1 MAPLLDASAQAYPN
15 QVVRIVVPFSAGSI
29 TDGLARILA
38 DKLGELWKQQVIVE
52 NRPGLP
58 GTTAVAKS
66 APDGYTLMLTSNGHT
81 IASAINK
88 NIQFDPV
95 KDFAGVSRV
104 ASVPLVAIV
113 PPDFPGKTLK
123 DFIALA
129 KEKPGQLNFSSAG
142 VASTSYLSAEILKQ
156 DAKINIQHVPY
167 KGAPEATT
175 AVIRNDVQMYMAPIP
190 ATQELSATGKVKAIA
205 INSAKRVPQLPDVPT
220 VAETLPNYKYE
231 SWFGV
236 LAPAGTPQPILAK
249 VSEDIAKVLEMPDVR
264 EKLLAQGS
272 IPGAHHAG
280 RVRRHQQGR
289 HRALRQDPQGRRHF
303 AAVTQVRCSPPK
315 PARRG
320 AASERH
326 PPPVIGRRET
336 QVMRRCARRA
346 RSPGP
351 SPRCTVHGSA
361 HPSAQLSPAHRTFF
375 DSGRMVG
382 SDPRELAA

>member
-1 MAPLLDASAQAYPN
+1 MMTALRTTLLALSTVAAAAFGGSLDASAQAYPN

-38 DKLGELWKQQVIVE
+38 DKLADLWKQQVIVE

-88 NIQFDPV
+88 SIQFDPV

-104 ASVPLVAIV
+104 AAVPLVAIV

-123 DFIALA
+123 EFIALA
-129 KEKPGQLNFSSAG
+129 NEKPGQLNFSSAG

-156 DAKINIQHVPY
+156 DAKINIVHVPY

-190 ATQELSATGKVKAIA
+190 ATQDLSAAGKVKAIA

-220 VAETLPNYKYE
+220 VAETLPGYKYE

-236 LAPAGTPQPILAK
+236 LAPAGTPQTILTK

-272 IPGAHHAG
+272 IPAPTTPAEFDAINKSDTERYGKILKDAG
-280 RVRRHQQGR
+280 IS
-289 HRALRQDPQGRRHF
+289 PQ
-303 AAVTQVRCSPPK
+303 
-315 PARRG
+315 
-320 AASERH
+320 
-326 PPPVIGRRET
+326 
-336 QVMRRCARRA
+336 
-346 RSPGP
+346 
-351 SPRCTVHGSA
+351 
-361 HPSAQLSPAHRTFF
+361 
-375 DSGRMVG
+375 
-382 SDPRELAA
+382 

>member
-1 MAPLLDASAQAYPN
+1 MTALRTTLLALSTVAAAAFGGCHEASAQAYPN

-88 NIQFDPV
+88 SIQYDSV

-104 ASVPLVAIV
+104 AAVPLVAIV
-113 PPDFPGKTLK
+113 PPDFPGKTLA

-129 KEKPGQLNFSSAG
+129 NEKPGQLNFSSAG
-142 VASTSYLSAEILKQ
+142 VASTSYLSAEIIKQ
-156 DAKINIQHVPY
+156 EGKINIVHVPY

-236 LAPAGTPQPILAK
+236 LAPAGTPQAILTK

-272 IPGAHHAG
+272 IPAPTTPAEFDAINKSDTERYGKILKDAG
-280 RVRRHQQGR
+280 IS
-289 HRALRQDPQGRRHF
+289 PQ
-303 AAVTQVRCSPPK
+303 
-315 PARRG
+315 
-320 AASERH
+320 
-326 PPPVIGRRET
+326 
-336 QVMRRCARRA
+336 
-346 RSPGP
+346 
-351 SPRCTVHGSA
+351 
-361 HPSAQLSPAHRTFF
+361 
-375 DSGRMVG
+375 
-382 SDPRELAA
+382 

>member
-1 MAPLLDASAQAYPN
+1 MTALRTTLLALSTMAAAAFGGTLDASAQAYPN
-15 QVVRIVVPFSAGSI
+15 QVVRIIVPFSAGSI

-38 DKLGELWKQQVIVE
+38 EKLGDLWKQQVIVE

-88 NIQFDPV
+88 SIQFDPV

-104 ASVPLVAIV
+104 AAVPLVAIV

-123 DFIALA
+123 DFIAA
-129 KEKPGQLNFSSAG
+129 ANEKPGQLNFSSAG
-142 VASTSYLSAEILKQ
+142 IASTSYLSAEILKQ

-190 ATQELSATGKVKAIA
+190 STQELTATGKVKALA

-236 LAPAGTPQPILAK
+236 LAPAGTPQAILTK

-272 IPGAHHAG
+272 IPSPTTPAEFDAINKSDTERYGKILKDAG
-280 RVRRHQQGR
+280 IT
-289 HRALRQDPQGRRHF
+289 PQ
-303 AAVTQVRCSPPK
+303 
-315 PARRG
+315 
-320 AASERH
+320 
-326 PPPVIGRRET
+326 
-336 QVMRRCARRA
+336 
-346 RSPGP
+346 
-351 SPRCTVHGSA
+351 
-361 HPSAQLSPAHRTFF
+361 
-375 DSGRMVG
+375 
-382 SDPRELAA
+382 

>member
-1 MAPLLDASAQAYPN
+1 MMTALRTTLLALSTVAAAAFGGSLDASAQAYPN

-38 DKLGELWKQQVIVE
+38 DKLGDLWKQQVIVE

-88 NIQFDPV
+88 SIQFDPV

-104 ASVPLVAIV
+104 AAVPLVAIV

-123 DFIALA
+123 DFIAA
-129 KEKPGQLNFSSAG
+129 ANEKPGQLNFSSAG
-142 VASTSYLSAEILKQ
+142 IASTSYLSAEILKQ

-190 ATQELSATGKVKAIA
+190 STQELTATGKVKALA

-236 LAPAGTPQPILAK
+236 LAPAGTPQAILTK
-249 VSEDIAKVLEMPDVR
+249 VSEDIAKVLEMPDVK

-272 IPGAHHAG
+272 IPAPTTPAEFDAINKSDTERYGKILKDAG
-280 RVRRHQQGR
+280 VT
-289 HRALRQDPQGRRHF
+289 PQ
-303 AAVTQVRCSPPK
+303 
-315 PARRG
+315 
-320 AASERH
+320 
-326 PPPVIGRRET
+326 
-336 QVMRRCARRA
+336 
-346 RSPGP
+346 
-351 SPRCTVHGSA
+351 
-361 HPSAQLSPAHRTFF
+361 
-375 DSGRMVG
+375 
-382 SDPRELAA
+382 

>member
-1 MAPLLDASAQAYPN
+1 MTALRTTLLALSTMAAAAFGGTLDASAQAYPN
-15 QVVRIVVPFSAGSI
+15 QVVRIIVPFSAGSI

-38 DKLGELWKQQVIVE
+38 DKLGDFWKQQVIVE

-81 IASAINK
+81 IAGAINK
-88 NIQFDPV
+88 SIQYDPV

-104 ASVPLVAIV
+104 AAVPLVAIV

-123 DFIALA
+123 DFIAA
-129 KEKPGQLNFSSAG
+129 ANEKPGQLNFSSAG
-142 VASTSYLSAEILKQ
+142 IASTSYLSAEILKQ

-190 ATQELSATGKVKAIA
+190 STQELTATGKVKALA

-236 LAPAGTPQPILAK
+236 LAPAGTPQAILTK

-272 IPGAHHAG
+272 IPSPTTPAEFDAINKSDTERYGKILKDAG
-280 RVRRHQQGR
+280 IT
-289 HRALRQDPQGRRHF
+289 PQ
-303 AAVTQVRCSPPK
+303 
-315 PARRG
+315 
-320 AASERH
+320 
-326 PPPVIGRRET
+326 
-336 QVMRRCARRA
+336 
-346 RSPGP
+346 
-351 SPRCTVHGSA
+351 
-361 HPSAQLSPAHRTFF
+361 
-375 DSGRMVG
+375 
-382 SDPRELAA
+382 

>member
-1 MAPLLDASAQAYPN
+1 MTALRATLLALSTGAALAFGTSFDASAQAYPN

-81 IASAINK
+81 IANAINK
-88 NIQFDPV
+88 SIQFDPV

-104 ASVPLVAIV
+104 AAVPLVAIV

-129 KEKPGQLNFSSAG
+129 NEKPGQLNFSSAG
-142 VASTSYLSAEILKQ
+142 VASTSYLSAEILRQ
-156 DAKINIQHVPY
+156 DAKIKIQHVPY

-190 ATQELSATGKVKAIA
+190 ATQELTATGKVKAIA

-220 VAETLPNYKYE
+220 VAETLPSYKYE

-236 LAPAGTPQPILAK
+236 LAPAGTPQPILTK

-272 IPGAHHAG
+272 IPAPTTPAEFDAINEADTERYGKILKDAG
-280 RVRRHQQGR
+280 IT
-289 HRALRQDPQGRRHF
+289 PQ
-303 AAVTQVRCSPPK
+303 
-315 PARRG
+315 
-320 AASERH
+320 
-326 PPPVIGRRET
+326 
-336 QVMRRCARRA
+336 
-346 RSPGP
+346 
-351 SPRCTVHGSA
+351 
-361 HPSAQLSPAHRTFF
+361 
-375 DSGRMVG
+375 
-382 SDPRELAA
+382 

>member
-1 MAPLLDASAQAYPN
+1 MTALRATLLALSTGAALAFGTSFDASAQAYPN

-81 IASAINK
+81 IANAINK
-88 NIQFDPV
+88 SIQFDPV
-95 KDFAGVSRV
+95 KDFSGVSRV
-104 ASVPLVAIV
+104 AAVPLVAIV

-129 KEKPGQLNFSSAG
+129 NEKPGQLNFSSAG

-156 DAKINIQHVPY
+156 DAKIKIQHVPY

-190 ATQELSATGKVKAIA
+190 ATQELTATGKVKAIA

-220 VAETLPNYKYE
+220 VAETLPSYKYE

-236 LAPAGTPQPILAK
+236 LAPAGTPQPILTK

-272 IPGAHHAG
+272 IPAPTTPAEFDAINKADTERYGKILKDAG
-280 RVRRHQQGR
+280 IT
-289 HRALRQDPQGRRHF
+289 PQ
-303 AAVTQVRCSPPK
+303 
-315 PARRG
+315 
-320 AASERH
+320 
-326 PPPVIGRRET
+326 
-336 QVMRRCARRA
+336 
-346 RSPGP
+346 
-351 SPRCTVHGSA
+351 
-361 HPSAQLSPAHRTFF
+361 
-375 DSGRMVG
+375 
-382 SDPRELAA
+382 

>member
-1 MAPLLDASAQAYPN
+1 MTALRATLLALTTVAASAFGTSIDASAQAYPN

-88 NIQFDPV
+88 SIQYDPV

-104 ASVPLVAIV
+104 AAVPLVAIV

-123 DFIALA
+123 DFIAA
-129 KEKPGQLNFSSAG
+129 ANEKPGQLNFSSAG
-142 VASTSYLSAEILKQ
+142 IASTSYLSAEILKQ

-190 ATQELSATGKVKAIA
+190 STQELTATGKVKALA

-236 LAPAGTPQPILAK
+236 LAPAGTPQAILTK

-272 IPGAHHAG
+272 IPSPTTPAEFDAINKSDTERYGKILKDAG
-280 RVRRHQQGR
+280 IT
-289 HRALRQDPQGRRHF
+289 PQ
-303 AAVTQVRCSPPK
+303 
-315 PARRG
+315 
-320 AASERH
+320 
-326 PPPVIGRRET
+326 
-336 QVMRRCARRA
+336 
-346 RSPGP
+346 
-351 SPRCTVHGSA
+351 
-361 HPSAQLSPAHRTFF
+361 
-375 DSGRMVG
+375 
-382 SDPRELAA
+382 

>member
-1 MAPLLDASAQAYPN
+1 MMTALRATLLALTTVAASAFATSLDASAQAYPN

-38 DKLGELWKQQVIVE
+38 DKLGELWKQQVIIE

-104 ASVPLVAIV
+104 AAVPLVAIV

-129 KEKPGQLNFSSAG
+129 NEKPGQLNFSSAV

-236 LAPAGTPQPILAK
+236 LAPAGTPQPILTK

-272 IPGAHHAG
+272 IPSPTTPSEFDAINKADTERYGKILKDAG
-280 RVRRHQQGR
+280 IS
-289 HRALRQDPQGRRHF
+289 PQ
-303 AAVTQVRCSPPK
+303 
-315 PARRG
+315 
-320 AASERH
+320 
-326 PPPVIGRRET
+326 
-336 QVMRRCARRA
+336 
-346 RSPGP
+346 
-351 SPRCTVHGSA
+351 
-361 HPSAQLSPAHRTFF
+361 
-375 DSGRMVG
+375 
-382 SDPRELAA
+382 

>member
-1 MAPLLDASAQAYPN
+1 MTALRATLLALSTVVALAFGTSFDASAQAYPN

-81 IASAINK
+81 IANAINK
-88 NIQFDPV
+88 SIQFDPV

-104 ASVPLVAIV
+104 AAVPLVAIV

-129 KEKPGQLNFSSAG
+129 NEKPGQLNFSSAG
-142 VASTSYLSAEILKQ
+142 IASTSYLSAEILKQ

-190 ATQELSATGKVKAIA
+190 STQELTATGKVKALA

-236 LAPAGTPQPILAK
+236 LAPAGTPQAILTK

-272 IPGAHHAG
+272 IPSPTTPAEFDAINKSDTERYGKILKDAG
-280 RVRRHQQGR
+280 IT
-289 HRALRQDPQGRRHF
+289 PQ
-303 AAVTQVRCSPPK
+303 
-315 PARRG
+315 
-320 AASERH
+320 
-326 PPPVIGRRET
+326 
-336 QVMRRCARRA
+336 
-346 RSPGP
+346 
-351 SPRCTVHGSA
+351 
-361 HPSAQLSPAHRTFF
+361 
-375 DSGRMVG
+375 
-382 SDPRELAA
+382 

>member
-1 MAPLLDASAQAYPN
+1 MTALRATLLALSTVAAAAFGGSLDASAQAYPN
-15 QVVRIVVPFSAGSI
+15 QVVRIIVPFSAGSI

-38 DKLGELWKQQVIVE
+38 DKLGDLWKQQVIVE

-88 NIQFDPV
+88 SIQYDPV

-104 ASVPLVAIV
+104 AAVPLVAIV

-123 DFIALA
+123 DFIAA
-129 KEKPGQLNFSSAG
+129 ANEKPGQLNFSSAG
-142 VASTSYLSAEILKQ
+142 IASTSYLSAEILKQ

-190 ATQELSATGKVKAIA
+190 STQELTATGKVKALA

-236 LAPAGTPQPILAK
+236 LAPAGTPQAILTK

-272 IPGAHHAG
+272 IPSPTTPAEFDAINKSDTERYGKILKDAG
-280 RVRRHQQGR
+280 IT
-289 HRALRQDPQGRRHF
+289 PQ
-303 AAVTQVRCSPPK
+303 
-315 PARRG
+315 
-320 AASERH
+320 
-326 PPPVIGRRET
+326 
-336 QVMRRCARRA
+336 
-346 RSPGP
+346 
-351 SPRCTVHGSA
+351 
-361 HPSAQLSPAHRTFF
+361 
-375 DSGRMVG
+375 
-382 SDPRELAA
+382 

>member
-1 MAPLLDASAQAYPN
+1 MTALRAILVALSTVAALAFGTSFDASAQAYPN

-88 NIQFDPV
+88 SIQFDPV

-104 ASVPLVAIV
+104 AAVPLVAIV

-129 KEKPGQLNFSSAG
+129 NEKPGQLNFSSAG
-142 VASTSYLSAEILKQ
+142 VASTSYLSAEIIKQ
-156 DAKINIQHVPY
+156 EGKINIVHVPY

-236 LAPAGTPQPILAK
+236 LAPAGTPQPILTK

-272 IPGAHHAG
+272 IPAPTTPAEFDAINKSDTERYGKILKDAG
-280 RVRRHQQGR
+280 IT
-289 HRALRQDPQGRRHF
+289 PQ
-303 AAVTQVRCSPPK
+303 
-315 PARRG
+315 
-320 AASERH
+320 
-326 PPPVIGRRET
+326 
-336 QVMRRCARRA
+336 
-346 RSPGP
+346 
-351 SPRCTVHGSA
+351 
-361 HPSAQLSPAHRTFF
+361 
-375 DSGRMVG
+375 
-382 SDPRELAA
+382 

>member
-1 MAPLLDASAQAYPN
+1 MTALRTTLMALSTVAAAALGGSLDASAQAYPN

-38 DKLGELWKQQVIVE
+38 DKLGDLWKQQVIVE

-58 GTTAVAKS
+58 GTTAVAKI
-66 APDGYTLMLTSNGHT
+66 APDGYSLMLTSTGHT
-81 IASAINK
+81 IASAIHK
-88 NIQFDPV
+88 SIQYDTV

-104 ASVPLVAIV
+104 AAVPLVAIV

-123 DFIALA
+123 DFIAA
-129 KEKPGQLNFSSAG
+129 ANEKPGQLNFSSAG
-142 VASTSYLSAEILKQ
+142 IASTSYLSAEILKQ

-190 ATQELSATGKVKAIA
+190 STQELTATGKVKALA

-236 LAPAGTPQPILAK
+236 LAPAGTPQAILTK
-249 VSEDIAKVLEMPDVR
+249 VSEDIAKVLEMPDVK

-272 IPGAHHAG
+272 IPAPTTPAEFDAINKSDTERYGKILKDAG
-280 RVRRHQQGR
+280 IS
-289 HRALRQDPQGRRHF
+289 PQ
-303 AAVTQVRCSPPK
+303 
-315 PARRG
+315 
-320 AASERH
+320 
-326 PPPVIGRRET
+326 
-336 QVMRRCARRA
+336 
-346 RSPGP
+346 
-351 SPRCTVHGSA
+351 
-361 HPSAQLSPAHRTFF
+361 
-375 DSGRMVG
+375 
-382 SDPRELAA
+382 

>member
-1 MAPLLDASAQAYPN
+1 MTALRATLLALSTVAALAFGTSFDASAQAYPN

-81 IASAINK
+81 IANAINK
-88 NIQFDPV
+88 SIQFDPV

-104 ASVPLVAIV
+104 AAVPLVAIV

-129 KEKPGQLNFSSAG
+129 NEKPGQLNFSSAG
-142 VASTSYLSAEILKQ
+142 IASTSYLSAEILKQ

-190 ATQELSATGKVKAIA
+190 STQELTATGKVKAIA

-220 VAETLPNYKYE
+220 VAETLPSYKYE

-236 LAPAGTPQPILAK
+236 LAPAGTPQPILTK

-272 IPGAHHAG
+272 IPAPTTPAEFDAINKADTERYGKILKDAG
-280 RVRRHQQGR
+280 IT
-289 HRALRQDPQGRRHF
+289 PQ
-303 AAVTQVRCSPPK
+303 
-315 PARRG
+315 
-320 AASERH
+320 
-326 PPPVIGRRET
+326 
-336 QVMRRCARRA
+336 
-346 RSPGP
+346 
-351 SPRCTVHGSA
+351 
-361 HPSAQLSPAHRTFF
+361 
-375 DSGRMVG
+375 
-382 SDPRELAA
+382 

>member
-1 MAPLLDASAQAYPN
+1 MTALRATLLALTTVAASALGTSIDASAQAYPN

-66 APDGYTLMLTSNGHT
+66 APDGYTLMLTSNGHA

-104 ASVPLVAIV
+104 AAVPLVAIV

-129 KEKPGQLNFSSAG
+129 NEKPGQLNFSSAG

-236 LAPAGTPQPILAK
+236 LAPAGTPQPILTK

-272 IPGAHHAG
+272 IPAPTTPSEFDAINKADTERYGKILKDAG
-280 RVRRHQQGR
+280 IS
-289 HRALRQDPQGRRHF
+289 PQ
-303 AAVTQVRCSPPK
+303 
-315 PARRG
+315 
-320 AASERH
+320 
-326 PPPVIGRRET
+326 
-336 QVMRRCARRA
+336 
-346 RSPGP
+346 
-351 SPRCTVHGSA
+351 
-361 HPSAQLSPAHRTFF
+361 
-375 DSGRMVG
+375 
-382 SDPRELAA
+382 

>member
-1 MAPLLDASAQAYPN
+1 MMTALRATLLALTTVAASAFGTSLDALAQAYPN

-38 DKLGELWKQQVIVE
+38 DKLGELWKQQVIIE

-66 APDGYTLMLTSNGHT
+66 APDGYTLMLTSNGHA

-104 ASVPLVAIV
+104 AAVPLVAIV

-123 DFIALA
+123 DFIAA
-129 KEKPGQLNFSSAG
+129 ANEKPGQLNFSSAG
-142 VASTSYLSAEILKQ
+142 IASTSYLSAEILKQ

-236 LAPAGTPQPILAK
+236 LAPAGTPQPILTK

-272 IPGAHHAG
+272 IPAPTTPSEFDAINKADTERYGKILKDAG
-280 RVRRHQQGR
+280 IS
-289 HRALRQDPQGRRHF
+289 PQ
-303 AAVTQVRCSPPK
+303 
-315 PARRG
+315 
-320 AASERH
+320 
-326 PPPVIGRRET
+326 
-336 QVMRRCARRA
+336 
-346 RSPGP
+346 
-351 SPRCTVHGSA
+351 
-361 HPSAQLSPAHRTFF
+361 
-375 DSGRMVG
+375 
-382 SDPRELAA
+382 

>member
-1 MAPLLDASAQAYPN
+1 MMTALRTTLLALSTVAAAAFGGSLDASAQAYPN

-38 DKLGELWKQQVIVE
+38 DKLADLWKQQVIVE

-88 NIQFDPV
+88 SIQFDPV

-104 ASVPLVAIV
+104 AAVPLVAIV

-123 DFIALA
+123 EFIALA
-129 KEKPGQLNFSSAG
+129 NEKPGQLNFSSAG

-156 DAKINIQHVPY
+156 DAKINIVHVPY

-190 ATQELSATGKVKAIA
+190 ATQDLSAAGKVKAIA

-220 VAETLPNYKYE
+220 VAETLPGYKYE

-236 LAPAGTPQPILAK
+236 LAPAGTPQAILTK
-249 VSEDIAKVLEMPDVR
+249 VSEDIAKVLEMTDVR

-272 IPGAHHAG
+272 IPAPTTPAEFDAINKSDTERYGKILKDAG
-280 RVRRHQQGR
+280 IS
-289 HRALRQDPQGRRHF
+289 PQ
-303 AAVTQVRCSPPK
+303 
-315 PARRG
+315 
-320 AASERH
+320 
-326 PPPVIGRRET
+326 
-336 QVMRRCARRA
+336 
-346 RSPGP
+346 
-351 SPRCTVHGSA
+351 
-361 HPSAQLSPAHRTFF
+361 
-375 DSGRMVG
+375 
-382 SDPRELAA
+382 

>member
-1 MAPLLDASAQAYPN
+1 MMTALRTTLLALSTVAAAALGGSLDASAQAYPN
-15 QVVRIVVPFSAGSI
+15 QVVRIIVPFSAGSI

-38 DKLGELWKQQVIVE
+38 DKLGDLWKQQVIVE

-58 GTTAVAKS
+58 GTTAVARS

-88 NIQFDPV
+88 SIQFDPV

-104 ASVPLVAIV
+104 AAVPLVAIV

-123 DFIALA
+123 DFIAA
-129 KEKPGQLNFSSAG
+129 ANEKPGQLNFSSAG
-142 VASTSYLSAEILKQ
+142 IASTSYLSAEILKQ

-190 ATQELSATGKVKAIA
+190 STQELTATGKVKALA

-236 LAPAGTPQPILAK
+236 LAPAGTPQAILTK
-249 VSEDIAKVLEMPDVR
+249 VSEDIAKVLEMPDVK

-272 IPGAHHAG
+272 IPAPTTPAEFDAINKSDTERYGKILKDAG
-280 RVRRHQQGR
+280 IT
-289 HRALRQDPQGRRHF
+289 PQ
-303 AAVTQVRCSPPK
+303 
-315 PARRG
+315 
-320 AASERH
+320 
-326 PPPVIGRRET
+326 
-336 QVMRRCARRA
+336 
-346 RSPGP
+346 
-351 SPRCTVHGSA
+351 
-361 HPSAQLSPAHRTFF
+361 
-375 DSGRMVG
+375 
-382 SDPRELAA
+382 

>member
-1 MAPLLDASAQAYPN
+1 MTALRATLLALTTVAASAFGTSLDASAQAYPN

-66 APDGYTLMLTSNGHT
+66 APDGYTLMLTSNGHA

-104 ASVPLVAIV
+104 AAVPLVAIV

-129 KEKPGQLNFSSAG
+129 NEKPGQLNFSSAG

-272 IPGAHHAG
+272 IPAPTTPSEFDAINKADTERYGKILKDAG
-280 RVRRHQQGR
+280 IS
-289 HRALRQDPQGRRHF
+289 PQ
-303 AAVTQVRCSPPK
+303 
-315 PARRG
+315 
-320 AASERH
+320 
-326 PPPVIGRRET
+326 
-336 QVMRRCARRA
+336 
-346 RSPGP
+346 
-351 SPRCTVHGSA
+351 
-361 HPSAQLSPAHRTFF
+361 
-375 DSGRMVG
+375 
-382 SDPRELAA
+382 

>member
-1 MAPLLDASAQAYPN
+1 MTVLRATLLALSTVAASAFGTALDASAQAYPN

-38 DKLGELWKQQVIVE
+38 DKLADLWKQQVIVE

-88 NIQFDPV
+88 SIQFDPV

-104 ASVPLVAIV
+104 AAVPLVAIV

-129 KEKPGQLNFSSAG
+129 NEKPGQLNFSSAG

-156 DAKINIQHVPY
+156 DAKINIVHVPY

-190 ATQELSATGKVKAIA
+190 ATQDLSAAGKVKAIA

-220 VAETLPNYKYE
+220 VAETLPGYKYE

-236 LAPAGTPQPILAK
+236 LAPAGTPQAILTK

-272 IPGAHHAG
+272 IPAPTTPAEFDAINKSDTERYGKILKDAG
-280 RVRRHQQGR
+280 IS
-289 HRALRQDPQGRRHF
+289 PQ
-303 AAVTQVRCSPPK
+303 
-315 PARRG
+315 
-320 AASERH
+320 
-326 PPPVIGRRET
+326 
-336 QVMRRCARRA
+336 
-346 RSPGP
+346 
-351 SPRCTVHGSA
+351 
-361 HPSAQLSPAHRTFF
+361 
-375 DSGRMVG
+375 
-382 SDPRELAA
+382 

>member
-1 MAPLLDASAQAYPN
+1 MMALRATLLALSTVTALAFGTSFDASAQAYPN

-81 IASAINK
+81 IANAINK
-88 NIQFDPV
+88 SIQFDPV

-104 ASVPLVAIV
+104 AAVPLVAIV

-129 KEKPGQLNFSSAG
+129 NEKPGQLNFSSAG
-142 VASTSYLSAEILKQ
+142 VASTSYLSAEILRQ
-156 DAKINIQHVPY
+156 DAKIKIQHVPY

-190 ATQELSATGKVKAIA
+190 ATQELTATGKVKAIA

-220 VAETLPNYKYE
+220 VAETLPGYKYE

-236 LAPAGTPQPILAK
+236 LAPAGTPQPILTK

-272 IPGAHHAG
+272 IPAPTTPAEFDAINKADTERYGKILKDAG
-280 RVRRHQQGR
+280 IT
-289 HRALRQDPQGRRHF
+289 PQ
-303 AAVTQVRCSPPK
+303 
-315 PARRG
+315 
-320 AASERH
+320 
-326 PPPVIGRRET
+326 
-336 QVMRRCARRA
+336 
-346 RSPGP
+346 
-351 SPRCTVHGSA
+351 
-361 HPSAQLSPAHRTFF
+361 
-375 DSGRMVG
+375 
-382 SDPRELAA
+382 

>member
-1 MAPLLDASAQAYPN
+1 MTALRATLLALTTVAASALGTSIDASAQAYPN

-66 APDGYTLMLTSNGHT
+66 APDGYTLMLTSNGHA

-104 ASVPLVAIV
+104 AAVPLVAIV

-129 KEKPGQLNFSSAG
+129 NEKPGQLNFSSAG

-220 VAETLPNYKYE
+220 VAETLPNYKYK

-272 IPGAHHAG
+272 IPAPTTPAEFDAINKADTERYGKILKDAG
-280 RVRRHQQGR
+280 IS
-289 HRALRQDPQGRRHF
+289 PQ
-303 AAVTQVRCSPPK
+303 
-315 PARRG
+315 
-320 AASERH
+320 
-326 PPPVIGRRET
+326 
-336 QVMRRCARRA
+336 
-346 RSPGP
+346 
-351 SPRCTVHGSA
+351 
-361 HPSAQLSPAHRTFF
+361 
-375 DSGRMVG
+375 
-382 SDPRELAA
+382 

>member
-1 MAPLLDASAQAYPN
+1 MMTALRTTLLALSTVAAAAFGGSLDASAQAYPN

-38 DKLGELWKQQVIVE
+38 DKLGDLWKQQVIVE

-88 NIQFDPV
+88 SIQFDPV

-104 ASVPLVAIV
+104 AAVPLVAIV

-123 DFIALA
+123 DFIAA
-129 KEKPGQLNFSSAG
+129 ANEKPGQLNFSSAG
-142 VASTSYLSAEILKQ
+142 IASTSYLSAEILKQ

-190 ATQELSATGKVKAIA
+190 STQELTATGKVKALA

-236 LAPAGTPQPILAK
+236 LAPAGTPQAILTK

-272 IPGAHHAG
+272 IPSPTTPAEFDAINKSDTERYGKILKDAG
-280 RVRRHQQGR
+280 IS
-289 HRALRQDPQGRRHF
+289 PQ
-303 AAVTQVRCSPPK
+303 
-315 PARRG
+315 
-320 AASERH
+320 
-326 PPPVIGRRET
+326 
-336 QVMRRCARRA
+336 
-346 RSPGP
+346 
-351 SPRCTVHGSA
+351 
-361 HPSAQLSPAHRTFF
+361 
-375 DSGRMVG
+375 
-382 SDPRELAA
+382 